1 MVVPGHNTTQAP
13 HRSPGDLSR
22 EYNIPA
28 RPTFVLGAAH
38 SAPTR
43 LPPSPATESVF
54 PSVAPQQDGD
64 STHQPHHD
72 DEGWCIVQNPAN
84 TTYDVSPTVL
94 DNIMGS
100 TNGVLGV
107 KHRSETQTAVC
118 RSYVKMNRVYHNVP
132 LTQELRS
139 VALPKCDEVGGVI
152 CAVDI
157 NVCVNGE
164 FCNLLEMTHRS
175 LSMKDASY
183 RSQCVISTFNGDLSF
198 MMEYQR
204 FTSLTRVSDWIASVK
219 YSDFTFSD
227 DHPAGYR
234 MQLTAIAE
242 IRVLKDHWHVHEGS
256 TASSFMIESHSSH
269 VEVASQS
276 WAECAVYSATAP
288 TATTVSSSSVF
299 TSPHGGTS
307 RPIPA
312 ATSPSG
318 ATGLT
323 RRLVPP
329 TVGADSYRRHN
340 HKGPQEQFHG
350 ADHNFT
356 VFSSTSDCDANAA
369 SSQEE
374 EDTAAHNQQ
383 HYWIALRKFDV
394 EVTKGAEPRAV
405 EMTLVCR
412 HSRPGEEAGR
422 ETPTSAGGVFDVV
435 TDVHAHK
442 VQLLTQQRALLNEF
456 WDSFDM
462 TVSEDEDA
470 GANSTTSHDAAAAS
484 PTTASNSLTPR
495 SPLPKDPESST
506 GRLTASLRYA
516 AFTSFCAGAGAH
528 HGIAANALSSP
539 GIAMQL
545 NLQHYLY
552 HGTFYIFNAP
562 RAAQRLMR
570 HLVEMLPHA
579 RAHARRMS
587 LTKGALFPHSTISGE
602 ECGSYFLTKSPRFH
616 INADLAYVV
625 FLYLEG
631 VGDIIEQQERLDL
644 LELLLEMGRVWL
656 EIGEWQEHH
665 TAFRI
670 DEVSGPDEYGGLVD
684 GNFYTFLAVKKQLNQ
699 TTQLVRRL
707 LRNTQGATLE
717 DFACVRESSAFF
729 EDTTT
734 LATTGTMVSNA
745 ASVPLCSHCLHAAN
759 VSGGVFGAGGGGTAS
774 TYPSA
779 KQVREVLDRVEM
791 SDEELLELQRAADAI
806 VLPRDDR
813 TGVYFAHEHFD
824 TLKTWT
830 GGDLSYPLYLNYHP
844 LVVYRH
850 KLCEI
855 PEVLLG
861 MLIYPSGF
869 EQSDIQRNLMYYEPL
884 CTHDTPE
891 SLAVIAATRFRAF
904 GDTGKGL
911 GPLEA
916 LAQLDLD
923 NITYTAEEGL
933 HLSAMSAS
941 WMAVVFGIGGLRV
954 VDGSLHMSPSLPV
967 GVDHANFT
975 VQWRGAVVR
984 VAISSKEVIYE
995 LLRGASFRLI
1005 HQDHTRVHLHEARAN
1020 VFPEQRQVVIPRTL
1034 TQQMTAH
1041 FDGVIFTIE
1050 SLVENLLDINFE
1062 AWSRVLNTYFENE
1075 SHARGVH
1082 IKPFTIAEYIQVM
1095 VYQEETGSANFSG
1108 LQKVLASRDMNLE
1121 LGNASDMELVVTRY
1135 GLANAKVEELRELL
1149 RERELRLVP
1158 GVLDLLMDL
1167 KSLGLRV
1174 ALVSYT
1180 RSMYD
1185 ALHQLPHAVSEL
1197 FTTMIDGTEAR
1208 GKRLRGRPH
1217 TDLFLRAAKK
1227 MHVPAERCIVCAS
1240 QLDRGYKV
1248 EDLKEFLMFLDVEE
1262 PRSAELRL
1270 QSSGNAAMSSSGNGA
1285 RSSTWMDI
1293 GSPNS
1298 GSHYVM
1304 KIGRGKMPRSTAEL
1318 EDAILAA
1325 STRRTNSNRTL
1336 RQ

>member
-1 MVVPGHNTTQAP
+1 
-13 HRSPGDLSR
+13 
-22 EYNIPA
+22 
-28 RPTFVLGAAH
+28 
-38 SAPTR
+38 
-43 LPPSPATESVF
+43 
-54 PSVAPQQDGD
+54 
-64 STHQPHHD
+64 
-72 DEGWCIVQNPAN
+72 
-84 TTYDVSPTVL
+84 
-94 DNIMGS
+94 
-100 TNGVLGV
+100 
-107 KHRSETQTAVC
+107 
-118 RSYVKMNRVYHNVP
+118 
-132 LTQELRS
+132 
-139 VALPKCDEVGGVI
+139 
-152 CAVDI
+152 
-157 NVCVNGE
+157 
-164 FCNLLEMTHRS
+164 
-175 LSMKDASY
+175 
-183 RSQCVISTFNGDLSF
+183 
-198 MMEYQR
+198 
-204 FTSLTRVSDWIASVK
+204 
-219 YSDFTFSD
+219 
-227 DHPAGYR
+227 
-234 MQLTAIAE
+234 
-242 IRVLKDHWHVHEGS
+242 
-256 TASSFMIESHSSH
+256 
-269 VEVASQS
+269 
-276 WAECAVYSATAP
+276 
-288 TATTVSSSSVF
+288 
-299 TSPHGGTS
+299 
-307 RPIPA
+307 
-312 ATSPSG
+312 
-318 ATGLT
+318 
-323 RRLVPP
+323 
-329 TVGADSYRRHN
+329 
-340 HKGPQEQFHG
+340 
-350 ADHNFT
+350 
-356 VFSSTSDCDANAA
+356 
-369 SSQEE
+369 
-374 EDTAAHNQQ
+374 
-383 HYWIALRKFDV
+383 
-394 EVTKGAEPRAV
+394 
-405 EMTLVCR
+405 
-412 HSRPGEEAGR
+412 
-422 ETPTSAGGVFDVV
+422 VFDPVV
-435 TDVHAHK
+435 DVHQHK
-442 VQLLTQQRALLNEF
+442 VYLLAQQRKLLNEF

-462 TVSEDEDA
+462 SVSEDDEAVTLSPSDI
-470 GANSTTSHDAAAAS
+470 AS
-484 PTTASNSLTPR
+484 PTATSASQTPQT
-495 SPLPKDPESST
+495 PLPSDPESST

-516 AFTSFCAGAGAH
+516 AFTSFCTGAGAH
-528 HGIAANALSSP
+528 HGVAANALSSP

-552 HGTFYIFNAP
+552 HGMFYIFNAP

-616 INADLAYVV
+616 INADLAYIV

-644 LELLLEMGRVWL
+644 LELLIEMGRVWL

-707 LRNTQGATLE
+707 LRNSGATLE

-734 LATTGTMVSNA
+734 LTNTATMVSNA
-745 ASVPLCSHCLHAAN
+745 AAVPLCSHCLHAAN
-759 VSGGVFGAGGGGTAS
+759 VSGGVFGTGGGGTAS
-774 TYPSA
+774 TFPTP
-779 KQVREVLDRVEM
+779 KQVRDVLDRVDM
-791 SDEELLELQRAADAI
+791 SDEELVEMQRAADAI
-806 VLPRDDR
+806 VLARDDR

-869 EQSDIQRNLMYYEPL
+869 EQTDIQRNLMYYEPL

-891 SLAVIAATRFRAF
+891 SLGVIAATRFRAF

-911 GPLEA
+911 GPLAA

-933 HLSAMSAS
+933 HLSAMTSS

-967 GVDHANFT
+967 GVDHAQFT

-1005 HQDHTRVHLHEARAN
+1005 HHQDTRVHLHEARAN
-1020 VFPEQRQVVIPRTL
+1020 VFPAQRQVVIPRTL

-1041 FDGVIFTIE
+1041 FDGVIFSIE

-1062 AWSRVLNTYFENE
+1062 AWSRVLNVYFEEE
-1075 SHARGVH
+1075 SHARG
-1082 IKPFTIAEYIQVM
+1082 IRIEPFTIAEYIQVM

-1108 LQKVLASRDMNLE
+1108 LQKVLASRDIILD
-1121 LGNASDMELVVTRY
+1121 LGSASDMELVVTRY

-1149 RERELRLVP
+1149 RQRELRLVP

-1167 KSLGLRV
+1167 KSLGLRI

-1208 GKRLRGRPH
+1208 EKRLRGRPH

-1227 MHVPAERCIVCAS
+1227 MHVPPERCIVCAT

-1248 EDLKEFLMFLDVEE
+1248 TDLKEFLMFLDVEE
-1262 PRSAELRL
+1262 PRTSELRL
-1270 QSSGNAAMSSSGNGA
+1270 QSSGSTLLSSSSRVEA
-1285 RSSTWMDI
+1285 ASSQ
-1293 GSPNS
+1293 GS
-1298 GSHYVM
+1298 SHYVM
-1304 KIGRGKMPRSTAEL
+1304 RIGRGQMPRSTAEL

-1325 STRRTNSNRTL
+1325 STRRTNSTSNL